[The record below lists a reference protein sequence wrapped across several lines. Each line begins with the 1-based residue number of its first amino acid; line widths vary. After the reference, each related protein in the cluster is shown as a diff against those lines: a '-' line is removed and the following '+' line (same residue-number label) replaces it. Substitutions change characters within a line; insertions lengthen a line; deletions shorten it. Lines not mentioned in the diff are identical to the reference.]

1 MSAPSPG
8 LKILMTTGAIG
19 GVWVFATTLAR
30 ELCCRG
36 ARVTLVTLGPPPRE
50 HELWAFNGVEGLDFE
65 ITDIALEWMDP
76 EGLDV
81 PRAQFRLAALER
93 RIKPDIVHLNG
104 YREACVRWHAPMLAA
119 AHSCIQSWSVAVRGS
134 EPAEERWKRYVS
146 DVQCALAGA
155 DLWVAPTHAFRDTV
169 QALYAP
175 PSRGRVVW
183 NGIESLTPESE
194 KEPFILAAGR
204 LWDEAKNLK
213 LLTGIAGELPWPLRI
228 AGASRFPG
236 TEVLGS
242 PGTTAE
248 RIGELYRP
256 QLLAL
261 MDKAA
266 VFAACPFYEPFG
278 VSILEAAASGC
289 ALVLSD
295 IPTLRELWDGA
306 AIFADPND
314 PDAFREALRRICE
327 EREVR
332 EALQGAARARA
343 ERYSLRAMADR
354 YGDLYRELL
363 ARARDDA
370 RAAASLA
377 EARVGRHTPKI
388 RSGPAALA

>member
-1 MSAPSPG
+1 MSGPCPG
-8 LKILMTTGAIG
+8 LKVLMTTGAIG

-30 ELCCRG
+30 ELCRRG

-50 HELWAFNGVEGLDFE
+50 HELWAFNGIEGLDFE
-65 ITDIALEWMDP
+65 ITDIALEWMEP

-81 PRAQFRLAALER
+81 PRAQFRLAALEQ
-93 RIKPDIVHLNG
+93 RIKPDLAHLNG
-104 YREACVRWHAPMLAA
+104 FREACIKWNVPVIATV
-119 AHSCIQSWSVAVRGS
+119 HSCVQSWSVAVRGS
-134 EPAEERWKRYVS
+134 EPAEERWRKYVS
-146 DVQCALAGA
+146 DVQCALAAA
-155 DLWVAPTHAFRDTV
+155 DVWVAPTSAFRDTV
-169 QALYAP
+169 QALYSP

-183 NGIESLTPESE
+183 NGIETLAPQSE

-213 LLTGIAGELPWPLRI
+213 LLTGIAGDLAWPLRI

-266 VFAACPFYEPFG
+266 IFAACPFYEPFG
-278 VSILEAAASGC
+278 VSILEAAANGC

-306 AIFADPND
+306 AIFADPHD
-314 PDAFREALRRICE
+314 PGAYRD
-327 EREVR
+327 
-332 EALQGAARARA
+332 ALQAVCEDREMRESLQQAARIRA
-343 ERYSLRAMADR
+343 ERYSLTVVVDR
-354 YGDLYRELL
+354 YADLYQELI
-363 ARARDDA
+363 AHRTDEARDTP
-370 RAAASLA
+370 LA
-377 EARVGRHTPKI
+377 EVHIGRGGRRV
-388 RSGPAALA
+388 RSGPAVLA